1 MNMSIYYR
9 ALGLDPFDV
18 AIPITFHI
26 KSQSDPEYEKFVK
39 KYTDLESKKQANVWI
54 VKPGENSNRGCG
66 IEVANKLSDIRQ
78 LVNNNSRSNNDRTS
92 IVQLYIDRPL
102 LISGRKFDIRAY
114 AMLTSQNKVMKGY
127 MYRDCYF
134 RTSSKTFDL
143 TNL

>member
-26 KSQSDPEYEKFVK
+26 KSQSDPEYEKFVTK
-39 KYTDLESKKQANVWI
+39 FTDLESKKQANVWI

-114 AMLTSQNKVMKGY
+114 AMLTSQNRVMKGY